1 MAGSQKSCTVR
12 KIASCLALTVAAVV
26 AQVSPAAS
34 LSLPLESPGV
44 KVEVPTV
51 TVKAPTVTV
60 QTPTISVKAP
70 PVTVHAPTVS
80 TKAPAIPIKVPA
92 IPTKTPAVPTKA
104 AVPTKVPPTV
114 STPSPTA
121 SSNAPTVSARGS
133 ASVPGATA
141 SVPPRK
147 APAVSGGADAAAGRT
162 ASSAVP
168 DSTGAAP
175 AAPGAGGQGGAAG
188 TSASSSGVYAGAQG
202 AESERMPPPEIGAE
216 RGARARIAARERK
229 LKATVARLQ
238 GCLSDLPA
246 GQRELLELR
255 TGAGASNPL
264 GPRAVAARLHV
275 GLARLALLE
284 GQAVGELRHAAST
297 GSCGRTAAIVAE
309 VTSFIGA
316 GLGEPRGTAQGGVE
330 AARYERSARSSS
342 GIARKSRTADSPL
355 GIALPR
361 GGLMMLLLLIPLLT
375 IALTIL
381 AIFVNS
387 TGRGPLQ
394 VYLRHGAVL
403 GYVRRRRAGANRPR
417 Q

>member
-1 MAGSQKSCTVR
+1 MARSRRSCTVR
-12 KIASCLALTVAAVV
+12 RIASCLALTVAAVV

-34 LSLPLESPGV
+34 LSLPLENPGV

-80 TKAPAIPIKVPA
+80 TKAPAIPIKAPA
-92 IPTKTPAVPTKA
+92 IPTKTPALPTKA

-114 STPSPTA
+114 STPTPTV
-121 SSNAPTVSARGS
+121 SSNAPTVSASGS

-141 SVPPRK
+141 SVPPLK
-147 APAVSGGADAAAGRT
+147 APAVSGGADAAAGQT

-175 AAPGAGGQGGAAG
+175 AAPGGAAG
-188 TSASSSGVYAGAQG
+188 TPASSPGVYAGAQG
-202 AESERMPPPEIGAE
+202 GENERMAAPEIGVG
-216 RGARARIAARERK
+216 RGGRARIVARERE

-255 TGAGASNPL
+255 TGSAASNPL
-264 GPRAVAARLHV
+264 GPHAVAARLHV

-284 GQAVGELRHAAST
+284 GQAVVELRHAAST

-316 GLGEPRGTAQGGVE
+316 GLGGPRGTAQGGVE
-330 AARYERSARSSS
+330 AARYERPARSS
-342 GIARKSRTADSPL
+342 GDIARKSRTADSPL

-361 GGLMMLLLLIPLLT
+361 GGLMLLLLLIPLLT

-381 AIFVNS
+381 AIFANS

-394 VYLRHGAVL
+394 VYLRHSAVL